1 MLGALHTMVIEKPRS
16 VLRAFVQTE
25 SAGGIV
31 LMLAAAAALV
41 VANSALAPDYFSV
54 LKSYVG
60 GLSVLHWIN
69 DGLMAIFFL
78 LVGLEVKRE
87 VLDGQLSTWERRL
100 LPGAAAIGGMIA
112 PALIFVAINNGS
124 PGTLRGWAIPAATDI
139 AFALGVLALLGSRV
153 PVSLKVFLTAVAII
167 DDLGAIIIIALFYT
181 AELNVPALGGVA
193 GLLAVLAILNR
204 QRVTSLWPYLIIGAV
219 IWYLMLL
226 SGVHATLAG
235 VAVAMTIPLAPAPGA
250 PDRAESPLHRLEH
263 AIAGWVAFAVVPIFG
278 FANAGL
284 SFAGVEARMLLD
296 PLPLGIAAGLF
307 LGKQVGVFG
316 VIWAMTRM
324 RLAGYPAHASATQ
337 VYGISLLCGIG
348 FTMSLFI
355 GGLAFTSDHYLD
367 EVKIGVL
374 GGSLV
379 SALFG
384 SLVLLF
390 AKRAP
395 HPESL
400 GL

>member
-1 MLGALHTMVIEKPRS
+1 MLGALHTMVIEKPQS

-316 VIWAMTRM
+316 VIWAMKRM
-324 RLAGYPAHASATQ
+324 GLVDYPAHASATQ

-395 HPESL
+395 HPELL